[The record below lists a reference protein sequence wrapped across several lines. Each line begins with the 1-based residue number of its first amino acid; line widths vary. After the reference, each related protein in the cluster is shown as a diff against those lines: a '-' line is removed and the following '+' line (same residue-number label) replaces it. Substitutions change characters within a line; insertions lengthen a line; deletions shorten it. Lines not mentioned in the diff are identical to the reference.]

1 MSAPTPTLEYYHP
14 ADHKD
19 YLFMK
24 LPNFLFDDPSCQ
36 KLSSKAKLLYGKLLD
51 TMRQEKAPKTDR
63 ENRVYILFSV
73 KMTCDFL
80 NCSESTAK
88 RIRKELK
95 DCFGKDT
102 GLVKFDSHGQG
113 NPDYVYIM
121 HYNTSDADVQNG
133 LYQDSTCE
141 DQNEPSGS
149 VKNEPSRS
157 VKNELSRE
165 IIHELPKELK
175 SDPYIIKNNKE
186 SFKKDNI
193 YLLSFTNP
201 TTKETDEDQLF
212 FSSPPV
218 STAKGS
224 YPDRYTIALEDF
236 KTQISYEQLLCYA
249 PGKTALVDDMTQVM
263 AQEYVACSEDTII
276 NGRHYSRSTI
286 KDCLKSIDLETAKY
300 VLDCLCRNN
309 TKIVNIQRYILAT
322 LLNAPASFKAQKAY
336 EDQVKQN
343 RFLSRDTGPVYV
355 KPTVKRPYEP
365 YQGRS
370 YTDEEIHA
378 FELKKL
384 GITG

>member
-51 TMRQEKAPKTDR
+51 TMRQEKAPKTDS

-121 HYNTSDADVQNG
+121 HYNTSDVDAQNS
-133 LYQDSTCE
+133 LYQDSTSE
-141 DQNEPSGS
+141 AQNEPSGC
-149 VKNEPSRS
+149 VKNEPSR
-157 VKNELSRE
+157 E
-165 IIHELPKELK
+165 IIHEPPREIK
-175 SDPYIIKNNKE
+175 SDLYIKENNKE

-193 YLLSFTNP
+193 YHLSFTNP
-201 TTKETDEDQLF
+201 DPGKTDDYQHFPFSTVLTVKE
-212 FSSPPV
+212 SSPDLYA
-218 STAKGS
+218 T
-224 YPDRYTIALEDF
+224 ALEDF
-236 KTQISYEQLLCYA
+236 KTQIGYEQLLCYA
-249 PGKTALVDDMTQVM
+249 SDKTALIDDMVGVM
-263 AQEYVACSEDTII
+263 TQEYVSCSEGTII
-276 NGRHYSRSTI
+276 NGRHYNRAAIRDS
-286 KDCLKSIDLETAKY
+286 LKSIDFPTAKY
-300 VLDCLCRNN
+300 VLDCLGRNN
-309 TKIVNIQRYILAT
+309 TKVLNIQRYILAT

-343 RFLSRDTGPVYV
+343 RFLSHDTGSIYV
-355 KPTVKRPYEP
+355 KPTIKRSYEP
-365 YQGRS
+365 YQ
-370 YTDEEIHA
+370 
-378 FELKKL
+378 
-384 GITG
+384 

>member
-1 MSAPTPTLEYYHP
+1 MSVPTPTLEYYYP
-14 ADHKD
+14 AEHKD

-51 TMRQEKAPKTDR
+51 TMRQEKAPKTDS

-88 RIRKELK
+88 RVRKELK

-121 HYNTSDADVQNG
+121 HYNTSDVDAQNS
-133 LYQDSTCE
+133 LYQDSTSE
-141 DQNEPSGS
+141 DQNKPSGY
-149 VKNEPSRS
+149 VKNEPSRE
-157 VKNELSRE
+157 VKNEPSRE
-165 IIHELPKELK
+165 IIHEPPRELK

-193 YLLSFTNP
+193 YHLSFTNP
-201 TTKETDEDQLF
+201 DPGKTDDYQHFPFSHASLTKDPTQ
-212 FSSPPV
+212 
-218 STAKGS
+218 
-224 YPDRYTIALEDF
+224 DRYTKALEGF
-236 KTQISYEQLLCYA
+236 KTQIGYEQLLCYT
-249 PGKTALVDDMTQVM
+249 PDKTTLIDDMIEVM
-263 AQEYVACSEDTII
+263 AQEYVSCSEGTII
-276 NGRHYSRSTI
+276 NGRHYNRAAIRDSLR
-286 KDCLKSIDLETAKY
+286 SIDFPTAKY
-300 VLDCLCRNN
+300 VLDCLGRNN
-309 TKIVNIQRYILAT
+309 TKVLNIRRYILAS
-322 LLNAPASFKAQKAY
+322 LLNAPASFVTQKAY
-336 EDQVKQN
+336 DEQMEKN
-343 RFLSRDTGPVYV
+343 IFLRQDTGCTYT
-355 KPTVKRPYEP
+355 KTVSKKTYEP
-365 YQGRS
+365 YHSRN

-378 FELKKL
+378 LELKKL

>member
-1 MSAPTPTLEYYHP
+1 MSAPTPTLEYYYP

-19 YLFMK
+19 FLFMK

-51 TMRQEKAPKTDR
+51 TMRQEKALKTDS

-88 RIRKELK
+88 RVRKELK

-121 HYNTSDADVQNG
+121 HYNTSDADAQNG
-133 LYQDSTCE
+133 LYQDSASE
-141 DQNEPSGS
+141 NQNEPSGS

-165 IIHELPKELK
+165 IIHEPPRELK
-175 SDPYIIKNNKE
+175 SDPYIKENNKE

-193 YLLSFTNP
+193 YHLSFTNP
-201 TTKETDEDQLF
+201 TPEKIDDDQHFSFSPISATKVPIQNQYAAT
-212 FSSPPV
+212 
-218 STAKGS
+218 
-224 YPDRYTIALEDF
+224 LEDF
-236 KTQISYEQLLCYA
+236 KIQIDYDQLICYA
-249 PGKTALVDDMTQVM
+249 SYKTTIIDDMTQVM
-263 AQEYVACSEDTII
+263 AQEYVSCSEETII
-276 NGRHYSRSTI
+276 NGRHYNRTAI
-286 KDCLKSIDLETAKY
+286 RDCLKSIDFPTAKY
-300 VLDCLCRNN
+300 VLDCLGRNN
-309 TKIVNIQRYILAT
+309 TKILNIQRYILAT
-322 LLNAPASFKAQKAY
+322 LLNAPVSFNAQKAY

-343 RFLSRDTGPVYV
+343 TFLSHNTGSSYF
-355 KPTVKRPYEP
+355 KPNGKRTYEP
-365 YQGRS
+365 YHGRS
-370 YTDEEIHA
+370 YSDDEIHA
-378 FELKKL
+378 LELKKL